1 MNKNATLARQAHV
14 LSGVRQP
21 STSSKQ
27 RILILLLLRLTV
39 THELRHK
46 AVRVRNSDPTF
57 RQKEEVM
64 KSTAKMMF
72 SLAFAMAVVVGAST
86 AAPALEVGDKAPDF
100 ELESSKGGKL
110 KLSSLKGK
118 NVLINFY
125 VLDFS
130 PT

>member
-1 MNKNATLARQAHV
+1 MR
-14 LSGVRQP
+14 
-21 STSSKQ
+21 
-27 RILILLLLRLTV
+27 
-39 THELRHK
+39 
-46 AVRVRNSDPTF
+46 
-57 RQKEEVM
+57 
-64 KSTAKMMF
+64 STAKVLF
-72 SLAFAMAVVVGAST
+72 SLVFAIAVVVGAST
-86 AAPALEVGDKAPDF
+86 AARALEVGDKAPDF